1 MDGIAWASSAMS
13 AAQNRLDIAT
23 ENLANVS
30 SDGYRRRSARG
41 FLTAQGARI
50 EAQISS
56 EHGAL
61 RRTGRTYDLAIAG
74 DGGFRLRDGR
84 GRVTTT
90 RNGALSRS
98 ADGCLRDAAGRTLI
112 DVRGHAIHVAD
123 AEIPSA
129 AQLGL
134 PEGASLQ
141 SGALET
147 SDVDAISEMVDV
159 LTAQRAY
166 EGAQKTA
173 SAIDETRRQSAD
185 AARIT

>member
-1 MDGIAWASSAMS
+1 MA
-13 AAQNRLDIAT
+13 AAQSRLDIAT

-30 SDGYRRRSARG
+30 SDGYRRRSAHG
-41 FLTAQGARI
+41 FLTAQGAHV
-50 EAQISS
+50 EAQVSN

-61 RRTGRTYDLAIAG
+61 RRTGRPYDLAIAG
-74 DGGFRLRDGR
+74 DGTFRLRGAH

-90 RNGALSRS
+90 RAGALSRS

-112 DVRGHAIHVAD
+112 DIRGHAIRVAD
-123 AEIPSA
+123 GEMPTA

-134 PEGASLQ
+134 PDGASLQ

-166 EGAQKTA
+166 EGAQKAA

-185 AARIT
+185 AARIK